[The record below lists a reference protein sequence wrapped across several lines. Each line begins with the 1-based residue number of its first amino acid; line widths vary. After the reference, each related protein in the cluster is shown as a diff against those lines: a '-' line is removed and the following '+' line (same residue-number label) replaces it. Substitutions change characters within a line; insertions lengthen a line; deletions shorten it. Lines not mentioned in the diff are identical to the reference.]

1 MAARPH
7 SARPRPGLTMAAP
20 LPAAAP
26 RLPAALPAPSSSR
39 SPAPPPRIAP
49 GPAACGQ
56 REEPGGG
63 GGTAA
68 GTEAFWGS
76 FGRNL
81 SPRRPQGGLGL
92 WGGRGLLE
100 AGGLQLPHRSKA
112 SGFGLLMKYFPSLSA
127 QYYLSCIGA
136 FTCRNTGPGL
146 SQAERF
152 RQQKSSQ
159 SIPTWGEELFVN
171 KSCE

>member
-56 REEPGGG
+56 REEPGAG

-100 AGGLQLPHRSKA
+100 AGGLQLRHRSKA

-127 QYYLSCIGA
+127 VLPKLYRCFYMQKYRTWPFPRRKVQAAKKFPKHYDMGRGA
-136 FTCRNTGPGL
+136 LC
-146 SQAERF
+146 
-152 RQQKSSQ
+152 QQ
-159 SIPTWGEELFVN
+159 IL
-171 KSCE
+171 

>member
-56 REEPGGG
+56 REEPGAG

-76 FGRNL
+76 FGQNL
-81 SPRRPQGGLGL
+81 SPRRPPGGFGFMGRERIARGRRSAAPSSLKSVRIWVINEIL
-92 WGGRGLLE
+92 PIFICTVLPKLYRCFYMQKYRTWPFPRRKVQAAKKFPKHYDMGRGAL
-100 AGGLQLPHRSKA
+100 
-112 SGFGLLMKYFPSLSA
+112 
-127 QYYLSCIGA
+127 C
-136 FTCRNTGPGL
+136 
-146 SQAERF
+146 
-152 RQQKSSQ
+152 QQ
-159 SIPTWGEELFVN
+159 IL
-171 KSCE
+171 